1 MQGRGVVGVLVR
13 ASAGWRGAVAE
24 GTDPHVQEGR
34 PGEMS
39 SMKEIYLITLKSSM
53 TRTGL
58 LSDMLEVMA
67 AFKVKML
74 DVAQS
79 EIHDVLSIGMLIEV
93 CFRVCIRVSF
103 SVYVCVYFHVCM
115 SMRVCNCC
123 MRNHLCEY
131 LRISNNLYASTS
143 RTCVRTHACAWMC
156 LRERAHT
163 HANECNVF

>member
-1 MQGRGVVGVLVR
+1 MQGRGVVGVFVR
-13 ASAGWRGAVAE
+13 ASAGWRSAVAV
-24 GTDPHVQEGR
+24 GADPHVQEG
-34 PGEMS
+34 GEMS

-93 CFRVCIRVSF
+93 CFRACIRVAV
-103 SVYVCVYFHVCM
+103 SVSVSVYFHVCM
-115 SMRVCNCC
+115 SMCVCARVA
-123 MRNHLCEY
+123 RVTACENVFVY
-131 LRISNNLYASTS
+131 QSLYTPQPRA
-143 RTCVRTHACAWMC
+143 RVFARMHAWDTF
-156 LRERAHT
+156 ERAR
-163 HANECNVF
+163 ARARK

>member
-1 MQGRGVVGVLVR
+1 MQARGVVGVFVR
-13 ASAGWRGAVAE
+13 ASAGWRSAVAV
-24 GTDPHVQEGR
+24 GADPHVQEG
-34 PGEMS
+34 GEMS

-93 CFRVCIRVSF
+93 CFRACIRVAV
-103 SVYVCVYFHVCM
+103 SVSVSVYFHVCM
-115 SMRVCNCC
+115 YVYVCVCTCC
-123 MRNHLCEY
+123 TPKRLCEC
-131 LRISNNLYASTS
+131 LCISNTLYASTS
-143 RTCVRTHACAWMC
+143 RTCVRTHAC
-156 LRERAHT
+156 
-163 HANECNVF
+163 VGYV

>member
-1 MQGRGVVGVLVR
+1 MFVR
-13 ASAGWRGAVAE
+13 ASAGWRSAVAV
-24 GTDPHVQEGR
+24 GADPHVQEG
-34 PGEMS
+34 GEMS

-93 CFRVCIRVSF
+93 CFRACIRVAV
-103 SVYVCVYFHVCM
+103 SVSVCVYFQYVCM
-115 SMRVCNCC
+115 SMCVCTCC
-123 MRNHLCEY
+123 TRNRLCECPC
-131 LRISNNLYASTS
+131 ISNNLYASTS
-143 RTCVRTHACAWMC
+143 CTCVLTHACAWDTF
-156 LRERAHT
+156 ERARA
-163 HANECNVF
+163 HARK

>member
-1 MQGRGVVGVLVR
+1 MFVR
-13 ASAGWRGAVAE
+13 ASAGWRSAVAV
-24 GTDPHVQEGR
+24 GADPHVQEG
-34 PGEMS
+34 GEMS

-93 CFRVCIRVSF
+93 CFRACIRVAVSVSVSVYF
-103 SVYVCVYFHVCM
+103 HVYMYVYVCVCVCT
-115 SMRVCNCC
+115 CC
-123 MRNHLCEY
+123 TRNRLCEC
-131 LRISNNLYASTS
+131 LCISNNLYASTS
-143 RTCVRTHACAWMC
+143 RTCVRTHACAC
-156 LRERAHT
+156 DTFERAR
-163 HANECNVF
+163 ARARK

>member
-1 MQGRGVVGVLVR
+1 MQGRGVVGVFVR
-13 ASAGWRGAVAE
+13 ASAGWRSAVAV
-24 GTDPHVQEGR
+24 GADPHVQEG
-34 PGEMS
+34 GEMS

-93 CFRVCIRVSF
+93 CFRACIRVAV
-103 SVYVCVYFHVCM
+103 SVSVSVYFHVCM
-115 SMRVCNCC
+115 YVYVCVCTCCRVTA
-123 MRNHLCEY
+123 CENVFVY
-131 LRISNNLYASTS
+131 QSLYTPQPRA
-143 RTCVRTHACAWMC
+143 RVFARMHAWDTF
-156 LRERAHT
+156 ERAR
-163 HANECNVF
+163 ARARK

>member
-1 MQGRGVVGVLVR
+1 MQARGVVGVFVR
-13 ASAGWRGAVAE
+13 ASAGWRSAVAV
-24 GTDPHVQEGR
+24 GADPHVQEG
-34 PGEMS
+34 GEMS

-93 CFRVCIRVSF
+93 CFRACIRVAV
-103 SVYVCVYFHVCM
+103 SVSVCVYFHVYM
-115 SMRVCNCC
+115 YVYVCVCVCTCC
-123 MRNHLCEY
+123 TRNRLCECPC
-131 LRISNNLYASTS
+131 ISNNLYASTS
-143 RTCVRTHACAWMC
+143 RTCVRTHACAWDTF
-156 LRERAHT
+156 ERART
-163 HANECNVF
+163 HARK

>member
-1 MQGRGVVGVLVR
+1 MQARGVVGVFVR
-13 ASAGWRGAVAE
+13 ASAGWRSAVAV
-24 GTDPHVQEGR
+24 GADPHVQEGE
-34 PGEMS
+34 EMS

-93 CFRVCIRVSF
+93 CFRACIRVAV
-103 SVYVCVYFHVCM
+103 SVSVCVYFHVYM
-115 SMRVCNCC
+115 YVYVCV
-123 MRNHLCEY
+123 
-131 LRISNNLYASTS
+131 
-143 RTCVRTHACAWMC
+143 CVCVCVHVLHA
-156 LRERAHT
+156 
-163 HANECNVF
+163 

>member
-1 MQGRGVVGVLVR
+1 MFVR
-13 ASAGWRGAVAE
+13 ASAGWRSAVAV
-24 GTDPHVQEGR
+24 GADPHVQEG
-34 PGEMS
+34 GEMS

-93 CFRVCIRVSF
+93 CFRACIRVAVS
-103 SVYVCVYFHVCM
+103 VYFHVCM
-115 SMRVCNCC
+115 YVYVCVCTCC
-123 MRNHLCEY
+123 TPKRLCEC
-131 LRISNNLYASTS
+131 LCISNTLYASTS
-143 RTCVRTHACAWMC
+143 RTCVRTHACAWDTF
-156 LRERAHT
+156 ERAR
-163 HANECNVF
+163 ARARK